1 MLESVRK
8 HVVTLPAVAF
18 RTVPAQLWL
27 SVGTMGSFAW
37 LLLSD
42 RIHPFVVYALQLYL
56 TF

>member
-8 HVVTLPAVAF
+8 HALILPK
-18 RTVPAQLWL
+18 VPAEVWL
-27 SVGTMGSFAW
+27 SVGTVGAFAW
-37 LLLSD
+37 LLLHD